1 MALLLF
7 LRQRFIWWPLHLLC
21 FPIAPNY
28 TVVCGGWLVI
38 SVAWLA
44 KTIVLRYGCIR
55 LYRELMLFFLGLVLG
70 DFLTASLWVETEGI
84 AI

>member
-1 MALLLF
+1 MH
-7 LRQRFIWWPLHLLC
+7 PLG
-21 FPIAPNY
+21 FPIAQNY
-28 TVVCGGWLVI
+28 TIVCCGWLVI
-38 SVAWLA
+38 SMAWLA

-55 LYRELMLFFLGLVLG
+55 FYRKLMLFFLGLVLG

>member
-1 MALLLF
+1 M
-7 LRQRFIWWPLHLLC
+7 
-21 FPIAPNY
+21 
-28 TVVCGGWLVI
+28 
-38 SVAWLA
+38 AWLA

-70 DFLTASLWVETEGI
+70 DFFTASLWVEMEGI